1 MKQAFK
7 KYRIGAFTLIELLVV
22 IAIIAIL
29 AGMLLPALARAKARA
44 QRAACTNNE
53 KQIGL
58 AFRIFANDNQE
69 RLPMG
74 VSTNEGGS
82 AEYRPSAVP
91 GAAGLPAP
99 WHFMHFGVMS
109 NELSTPRVVLCP
121 SDSNPARTQATNWT
135 QVVQGNARVPSLP
148 PVSAGNK
155 AISYLI
161 GLDSQDTM
169 PMTILAA
176 DRNVTND
183 APTKIAFP
191 LTGTQANG
199 VYAKLWTNHT
209 YKAGA
214 GFTKDTHQNSGNL
227 VLGDGSVQQTTSAR
241 LKEQLKN
248 SGDDNNYVSIP
259 N

>member
-82 AEYRPSAVP
+82 AEYRPAQIP
-91 GAAGLPAP
+91 GVNGITAP
-99 WHFMHFGVMS
+99 LHFMHFAVMS
-109 NELSTPRVVLCP
+109 NELSTPRVIVCP
-121 SDSNPARTQATNWT
+121 SDSNPARINATNWT
-135 QVVQGNARVPSLP
+135 QVVYGNSRVVNGQGA
-148 PVSAGNK
+148 AGNK
-155 AISYLI
+155 AVSYLF
-161 GLDSQDTM
+161 GLDAQDTM
-169 PMTILAA
+169 PMTILAG
-176 DRNVTND
+176 DRNITND
-183 APTKIAFP
+183 APTKIVFP
-191 LTGTQANG
+191 LAGAQQYG

-214 GFTKDTHQNSGNL
+214 GFSRDTHQNAGNL
-227 VLGDGSVQQTTSAR
+227 VLGDGSVQQATSAK
-241 LKEQLKN
+241 LKEMLKN
-248 SGDDNNYVSIP
+248 SGDDNNYVSVP

>member
-44 QRAACTNNE
+44 QRTACTNNE

-82 AEYRPSAVP
+82 SEYRPTAVGSAVP
-91 GAAGLPAP
+91 L
-99 WHFMHFGVMS
+99 HFMHFGVMS
-109 NELSTPRVVLCP
+109 NELNTPRIVVCP
-121 SDSNPARTQATNWT
+121 SDSNPTRTSATNWA
-135 QVVQGNARVPSLP
+135 QVIYGSSRTIAGPGY
-148 PVSAGNK
+148 AGNK

-161 GLDSQDTM
+161 GLDAQDTA
-169 PMTILAA
+169 PMMILAG
-176 DRNVTND
+176 DRNITND
-183 APTKIAFP
+183 APTKVVFP
-191 LTGTQANG
+191 IQNNG
-199 VYAKLWTNHT
+199 IYARLWTNHT

-214 GFTKDTHQNSGNL
+214 GFSRDTHQNAGNL
-227 VLGDGSVQQTTSAR
+227 VLGDGSVQQATSAK
-241 LKEQLKN
+241 LKEQLRN
-248 SGDDNNYVSIP
+248 SGNDDNFVSVP

>member
-44 QRAACTNNE
+44 MRAACTNNE

-82 AEYRPSAVP
+82 SEYRPTLNPPQPSQF
-91 GAAGLPAP
+91 
-99 WHFMHFGVMS
+99 HFMHFGVMS
-109 NELSTPRVVLCP
+109 NELSTPRIVVCP
-121 SDSNPARTQATNWT
+121 SDSNPTRVSATNWT
-135 QVVQGNARVPSLP
+135 QVIFGNAKVPGGAGY
-148 PVSAGNK
+148 AGNK

-169 PMTILAA
+169 PMTILAG
-176 DRNVTND
+176 DRNITND
-183 APTKIAFP
+183 APTKIIFP
-191 LTGTQANG
+191 IQANG
-199 VYAKLWTNHT
+199 IYAKLWTNHT
-209 YKAGA
+209 YKVGA
-214 GFTKDTHQNSGNL
+214 GFTKDTHQNAGNL
-227 VLGDGSVQQTTSAR
+227 VLGDGSVQQTTSAK
-241 LKEQLKN
+241 LKEQLRN

>member
-44 QRAACTNNE
+44 QRAACTNNG

-58 AFRIFANDNQE
+58 AFRIFANDNGE

-82 AEYRPSAVP
+82 SEYRP
-91 GAAGLPAP
+91 AGNPPQLAP
-99 WHFMHFGVMS
+99 YHYMHFAVMS

-135 QVVQGNARVPSLP
+135 QVVFGLGKIPNVFPAA
-148 PVSAGNK
+148 AGNK
-155 AISYLI
+155 AMSYLI
-161 GLDSQDTM
+161 GLDAQDTM
-169 PMTILAA
+169 PSTILAA
-176 DRNVTND
+176 DRNITND
-183 APTKIAFP
+183 MPTKVIFP
-191 LTGTQANG
+191 IQNRGI
-199 VYAKLWTNHT
+199 YAKLWTNHS
-209 YKAGA
+209 YKSGA
-214 GFTKDTHQNSGNL
+214 GYTKDTHQNAGNL
-227 VLGDGSVQQTTSAR
+227 VLGDGSVQQATSAK

-259 N
+259 D

>member
-44 QRAACTNNE
+44 MRTACTNNG

-82 AEYRPSAVP
+82 SEYRPTGNPPQTSP
-91 GAAGLPAP
+91 Y
-99 WHFMHFGVMS
+99 HFMHFGVMS
-109 NELSTPRVVLCP
+109 NELNTPRIVVCP
-121 SDSNPARTQATNWT
+121 SDSNPTRIQATNWT
-135 QVVQGNARVPSLP
+135 QVIFGTSKVPGGAGY
-148 PVSAGNK
+148 AGNK
-155 AISYLI
+155 AISYLV
-161 GLDSQDTM
+161 GLDAQDTM
-169 PMTILAA
+169 PMTILAG
-176 DRNVTND
+176 DRNITND
-183 APTKIAFP
+183 APTKVVFP
-191 LTGTQANG
+191 IQANG
-199 VYAKLWTNHT
+199 IYAKLWTNHT
-209 YKAGA
+209 YKVGA
-214 GFTKDTHQNSGNL
+214 GFTKDTHQNAGNL
-227 VLGDGSVQQTTSAR
+227 VLGDGSVQQATAAK

>member
-44 QRAACTNNE
+44 HRSACTNNG

-69 RLPMG
+69 KLPMG
-74 VSTNEGGS
+74 VTTNEGGS
-82 AEYRPSAVP
+82 MEYRPATVGQAVP
-91 GAAGLPAP
+91 M
-99 WHFMHFGVMS
+99 HFMHFGVMS

-121 SDSNPARTQATNWT
+121 SDNITPARITATNWT
-135 QVVQGNARVPSLP
+135 QVIFGTSKVPGGGGY
-148 PVSAGNK
+148 AGNK

-161 GLDSQDTM
+161 GLDSLDTM
-169 PMTILAA
+169 PMTILAG

-183 APTKIAFP
+183 APTKVTVP
-191 LTGTQANG
+191 VQNNG
-199 VYAKLWTNHT
+199 IYAKLWTNHT

-214 GFTKDTHQNSGNL
+214 GFSKDTHQNAGNL
-227 VLGDGSVQQTTSAR
+227 VLGDGSVQQATSAK

-248 SGDDNNYVSIP
+248 SGDDNNFVSIP

>member
-44 QRAACTNNE
+44 MRTACTNNG

-82 AEYRPSAVP
+82 SEYRPTANP
-91 GAAGLPAP
+91 PQTAP
-99 WHFMHFGVMS
+99 YHFMHFGVMS
-109 NELSTPRVVLCP
+109 NELNTPRIVVCP
-121 SDSNPARTQATNWT
+121 SDSNPTRIQATNWT
-135 QVVQGNARVPSLP
+135 QVIFGIGKVPGGAQY
-148 PVSAGNK
+148 AGNK

-161 GLDSQDTM
+161 GLDAQDTM
-169 PMTILAA
+169 PMTILSG
-176 DRNVTND
+176 DRNITND
-183 APTKIAFP
+183 APTKVVFP
-191 LTGTQANG
+191 IQANG
-199 VYAKLWTNHT
+199 IYAKLWTNHT
-209 YKAGA
+209 YKVGA
-214 GFTKDTHQNSGNL
+214 GFTKDTHQNAGNL
-227 VLGDGSVQQTTSAR
+227 VLGDGSVQQATSAK

>member
-53 KQIGL
+53 KQVGL
-58 AFRIFANDNQE
+58 AFRIFGNDNQE

-82 AEYRPSAVP
+82 AEYRPTAIP

-99 WHFMHFGVMS
+99 FHFMHFGVMS
-109 NELSTPRVVLCP
+109 NELGTPRVVVCP
-121 SDSNPARTQATNWT
+121 SDSNPTRVQATNWT
-135 QVVQGNARVPSLP
+135 QVVYGNGKVPGGAGY
-148 PVSAGNK
+148 AGNK
-155 AISYLI
+155 AVSYLI
-161 GLDSQDTM
+161 GLDAQDTM

-176 DRNVTND
+176 DRNITND
-183 APTKIAFP
+183 APTKVVFP
-191 LTGTQANG
+191 IQANG
-199 VYAKLWTNHT
+199 IYAKLWTNHT
-209 YKAGA
+209 FKAGA
-214 GFTKDTHQNSGNL
+214 GFTKDTHQNAGDL
-227 VLGDGSVQQTTSAR
+227 VLGDGSVQQATSAR
-241 LKEQLKN
+241 LKEMLKN